1 MLRIVLSASALVTAA
16 AAQLQD
22 LPSGY
27 NESQWALVTNENPL
41 LAVLPGHF
49 NRTVFDAPSEANVTD
64 NRIASM

>member
-1 MLRIVLSASALVTAA
+1 MMRIVLSASVLAAGA

-64 NRIASM
+64 SRIANM